1 MSISL
6 LQFIPAA
13 ILIGLGVAVMVIET
27 FGIFRIHYVLNRLH
41 AAAMGD
47 SLGILLIALG
57 AAVLFGVSFV
67 TLKIL
72 CIVLLIWIASPT
84 CAHLMASLEIFTNEH
99 IEEECELPAET
110 GGEEPVQEDA
120 ARFP

>member
-1 MSISL
+1 MNLSL
-6 LQFIPAA
+6 LQLIPAA
-13 ILIGLGVAVMVIET
+13 ILIGLGVVVMVIET

-57 AAVLFGVSFV
+57 VAILSGFSFV

-84 CAHLMASLEIFTNEH
+84 CAHLMASLEVFTNEH

-110 GGEEPVQEDA
+110 FEEETTQ
-120 ARFP
+120 

>member
-1 MSISL
+1 MNISL
-6 LQFIPAA
+6 LQLIPAA
-13 ILIGLGVAVMVIET
+13 ILIGLGVVVMVIET

-57 AAVLFGVSFV
+57 VAILSGFSFV

-84 CAHLMASLEIFTNEH
+84 CAHLMASLEVFTNEH

-110 GGEEPVQEDA
+110 FEEETTQ
-120 ARFP
+120 